1 MLEYKKIISKYES
14 IIKILSF
21 NKQSIHRIV
30 WNYRNLFKYIFFY
43 LFKKTYFIKFLFFY
57 EWLKTCMSQLNDTF
71 NNITFS
77 YSSTLYIMY
86 INNTTKYSVYFLSHL
101 FFSYNYNELIFF
113 NNISNI
119 PIFKLLNINFFFH
132 RFLNLYMNYN
142 YAIYLWLY
150 GIKLTRITFLNC
162 SSLPTKKSIMVVLR
176 SPHKDKKSRE
186 KFKIT
191 KLTMNLRIPTF
202 LYEKHFLYPF
212 SNDSCLIKCLINLKK
227 MN

>member
-1 MLEYKKIISKYES
+1 
-14 IIKILSF
+14 
-21 NKQSIHRIV
+21 
-30 WNYRNLFKYIFFY
+30 
-43 LFKKTYFIKFLFFY
+43 
-57 EWLKTCMSQLNDTF
+57 MSQLNDTF

-142 YAIYLWLY
+142 YAIYL
-150 GIKLTRITFLNC
+150 
-162 SSLPTKKSIMVVLR
+162 
-176 SPHKDKKSRE
+176 
-186 KFKIT
+186 
-191 KLTMNLRIPTF
+191 
-202 LYEKHFLYPF
+202 
-212 SNDSCLIKCLINLKK
+212 
-227 MN
+227 